1 MKVGIITFHNG
12 SNYGAALQS
21 FALQEVEKKLGNEV
35 FLINYDNRFI
45 SKGLDRV
52 RFGFSILGLY
62 SCFIDLLNYKS
73 NRRKIEKFKEF
84 FRNYYSLTHL
94 MNSDALKTTNFYF
107 DLGISGSDQIWNPLL
122 NKGVDDIYYLNFGSF
137 RYKISYA
144 SSLGNYKFDNEN
156 FNDLIKRY
164 LQSYLKVS
172 TRESSDKLERLIG
185 KKIFNVCDP
194 TLLLSK
200 EEWANSLGISENISP
215 YILVYSLTDS
225 DNVIKIAHLIAKKK
239 NLKIIN
245 IGKAIY
251 HYNDVR
257 CVLDAGPKEFV
268 ELFYN
273 ASYVVTNSFHGTAFS
288 INFKKQFV
296 SVKHPK
302 SPERAEHILSVTGL
316 LSRLVSPHII
326 EFPNDM
332 EESSIDDAM
341 KALGKIR
348 TESYQFLTESI

>member
-1 MKVGIITFHNG
+1 
-12 SNYGAALQS
+12 
-21 FALQEVEKKLGNEV
+21 
-35 FLINYDNRFI
+35 
-45 SKGLDRV
+45 
-52 RFGFSILGLY
+52 
-62 SCFIDLLNYKS
+62 
-73 NRRKIEKFKEF
+73 
-84 FRNYYSLTHL
+84 
-94 MNSDALKTTNFYF
+94 MNTDALKTTNIYF

-122 NKGVDDIYYLNFGSF
+122 NKKVDDIYYLNFGKF

-144 SSLGNYKFDNEN
+144 SSLGNYKFDSES
-156 FNDLIKRY
+156 FNDLIKRN
-164 LQSYLKVS
+164 LQSYLKIS
-172 TRESSDKLERLIG
+172 TRENSAKLERLIG
-185 KKIFNVCDP
+185 KKVFNVCDP

-200 EEWANSLGISENISP
+200 EEWANRLGINENISP

-245 IGKAIY
+245 IGKTIY

-288 INFKKQFV
+288 INFKKQFL

-316 LSRLVSPHII
+316 LSRLVSPQII

-332 EESSIDDAM
+332 EEGLINDTT
-341 KALGKIR
+341 KTLEKIR
-348 TESYQFLTESI
+348 AESYQFLKEGI